1 MPPEVARTALVATHG
16 GLSVALWAVMGQIAP
31 LALYRLGCAF
41 GHHSLGTVLTRCG
54 LSLPVS
60 LLADEQPRRG
70 LADQG
75 YLPTMARGRVLWHV
89 GYPTEASARALTQS
103 YQACQRV
110 AVPQAP
116 A

>member
-1 MPPEVARTALVATHG
+1 MPPEVARTALLATHG
-16 GLSVALWAVMGQIAP
+16 GLSVARWAVMGQIAP
-31 LALYRLGCAF
+31 LALYRRGCAF
-41 GHHSLGTVLTRCG
+41 GHHSLVTVLTRCG

-75 YLPTMARGRVLWHV
+75 SLPTMARGRVLGHV
-89 GYPTEASARALTQS
+89 GYPAEARARALTQS
-103 YQACQRV
+103 YQELQRV
-110 AVPQAP
+110 AVQQEP